1 MDGIKKKFGP
11 LANLEFDKLFL
22 SQVFS
27 HFADAIVQFLLVAIL
42 LQLSGSAGKSIATMF
57 FVFLLPQFLLS
68 PFSGALCDRFSRKA
82 ILSLSC
88 LFRAITVGV
97 IIFTPQLSQNLIYT
111 FAFILGTGAA
121 FFYPAKMSAVTNVV
135 KSEQL
140 KFANAMTSSIGA
152 IALLFG
158 AFAANYLINLG
169 NVQAFF
175 VVACMY
181 LIASILT
188 IVIKFLIP
196 QNYFV
201 KKEKTNDMI
210 VALNY
215 LKKHKKALYL
225 VGLTICLQ
233 FIVAVFS
240 NSLNALITD
249 YYGLSFSDLTYLRTL
264 LGFGIVAGMC
274 ATIYFARIMRIPHL
288 FASGFIVLCLALIT
302 APLCK
307 TVESAWM
314 WLVPIGMADAVVIV
328 MLDTILQKITPDRVR
343 GKIFGLN
350 LTASTLSFLIGT
362 AIVAHIV
369 GFINPLNVFRG
380 IAVISFVLAALI
392 LVFDKSFRY
401 FLLKATLG
409 HIFLLLFRYRVEGAE
424 NIPRKGKCI
433 LAGNHTGH
441 LDPFIVQMATNRQ
454 LWFVTGPAAFK
465 VPIVRHLLKYYNVL
479 PLKFGKGIEA
489 IESANQKL
497 NSGEAVIIFPEG
509 KFTPDGE
516 LCKFNRGVG
525 LMAKAT
531 DSPIIPFAIKGGFES
546 WGRTRKLPKL
556 FNEIV
561 IQFGQPITSADYN
574 ESIPEKDIAH
584 ELQKRVNFMK
594 KSLERRQFYKIDHK
608 LHSNFLDL
616 MQEKSD
622 IYGQVKALTLKTKD
636 GYKELSY
643 LEISR
648 KAKKFANY
656 LIETVGVQ
664 RGDRIAIICES
675 RPEFSIGM
683 FGSIQTGAITVP
695 LDVKLTVPEH
705 THILN
710 DCNPQILLCSSHYL
724 EHAIEVKNNVPSIEH
739 IFVLDDEGEL
749 AKDNCLLVSS
759 LEADIEKDLG
769 RPRTLD
775 ETALIVYTSGTTGNP
790 KGVMITFGNIYSQL
804 RDFEYMFKLTH
815 DNTLLSILPLNH
827 LLELDCGFFGMLY
840 MGAKVVYIKSLNP
853 KELTSTMK
861 EKGITNM
868 IVVPLVAK
876 MLKNSI
882 DKQIKKQP
890 QSAQKAFKVLYALAK
905 FAPRKVRRLM
915 FKSVID
921 GLGGKLECFIC
932 GGAPLE
938 DNVAEFFE
946 KIGIPV
952 FQGYGLTETSPTIS
966 TNRYGHSKIGTVG
979 QALPSVMVKIADN
992 GEILATGPNVMQGYY
1007 NKPEM
1012 TKEVID
1018 EEGWFHTGDIGEI
1031 DKQGFIKITG
1041 RIKNMIVLGGGKK
1054 IFPEEVEAV
1063 LETSELIKEV
1073 CVMSL
1078 TIKSGNK
1085 AGTEEVGAIICPS
1098 DDLQE
1103 KTDEEIQVELEAE
1116 VKKLSDANLA
1126 PYKAPTV
1133 IVLHRDELPKTSTRK
1148 VKRKDLKEWYEGVNI

>member
-1 MDGIKKKFGP
+1 MGGIKKKIGP

-22 SQVFS
+22 GQAFS

-42 LQLSGSAGKSIATMF
+42 LTMSESAGKSIAIMF
-57 FVFLLPQFLLS
+57 FTFLFPQFLLS
-68 PFSGALCDRFSRKA
+68 PFSGALCDRFSRKM
-82 ILSLSC
+82 ILSISC
-88 LFRAITVGV
+88 LFRAITVGA
-97 IIFTPQLSQNLIYT
+97 IIFLLPQLSQNLIYILT
-111 FAFILGTGAA
+111 FVLGTGAA
-121 FFYPAKMSAVTNVV
+121 FFYPAKMSAVTNIV

-140 KFANAMTSSIGA
+140 KFANALTSSIGA

-158 AFAANYLINLG
+158 AFIANGLVNIG
-169 NVQAFF
+169 NIKAFS
-175 VVACMY
+175 VVATLY
-181 LIASILT
+181 LLASIIT
-188 IVIKFLIP
+188 AFVKFSIP

-201 KKEKTNDMI
+201 NKEKTNDMAI
-210 VALNY
+210 AFHY
-215 LKKHKKALYL
+215 LKKHKRALYL

-240 NSLNALITD
+240 NGLNALITD

-264 LGFGIVAGMC
+264 LGVGIIVGM
-274 ATIYFARIMRIPHL
+274 AVTIYFARIMRIPHL
-288 FASGFIVLCLALIT
+288 FAMGFIVLCTALVT

-307 TVESAWM
+307 TLDSAWM
-314 WLVPIGMADAVVIV
+314 WLIPIGMADAVVIV

-362 AIVAHIV
+362 ALVANIVS
-369 GFINPLNVFRG
+369 FINPLNIFKG
-380 IAVISFVLAALI
+380 IAIISFVLASLI
-392 LVFDKSFRY
+392 LIFDKSFRY

-409 HIFLLLFRYRVEGAE
+409 HIFLLLFRYRIEGAE
-424 NIPRKGKCI
+424 NIPKKGKII

-441 LDPFIVQMATNRQ
+441 LDPFIIQMATHRQ
-454 LWFVTGPAAFK
+454 LWFVTGPVAFTI
-465 VPIVRHLLKYYNVL
+465 PIIKHFLKYFNVL
-479 PLKFGKGIEA
+479 PLKYGKGLEA
-489 IESANQKL
+489 IDAANQKL
-497 NSGEAVIIFPEG
+497 NAGEAVVIFPEG
-509 KFTPDGE
+509 KFTPNGE

-531 DSPIIPFAIKGGFES
+531 NTVIVPFAIKGGFET
-546 WGRTRKLPKL
+546 WGKTRILPKL

-561 IQFGQPITSADYN
+561 IQFGQPITDFN
-574 ESIPEKDIAH
+574 KDEKEIAQD
-584 ELQKRVNFMK
+584 LQKQVNFMK

-622 IYGQVKALTLKTKD
+622 IYGQVKALSLKTKD
-636 GYKELSY
+636 GYEELSY
-643 LEISR
+643 VEISR

-656 LIETVGVQ
+656 LIEEVNIQ
-664 RGDRIAIICES
+664 RGERIAIICES

-683 FGSIQTGAITVP
+683 FASIQTGAITVP

-710 DCNPQILLCSSHYL
+710 DCNPRILLCSSHYL
-724 EHAIEVKNNVPSIEH
+724 EHAMEVKNNVSSIEH
-739 IFVLDDEGEL
+739 IFVLDDEGVN
-749 AKDNCLLVSS
+749 DNDIAPIRRVSA

-790 KGVMITFGNIYSQL
+790 KGVMISFGNIYSQL
-804 RDFEYMFKLTH
+804 RDFESMFKLTH
-815 DNTLLSILPLNH
+815 EHTLLSILPLNH

-840 MGAKVVYIKSLNP
+840 MGAKIVYIKSLNP
-853 KELTSTMK
+853 KELTTTMK

-882 DKQIKKQP
+882 DKQIKKQ
-890 QSAQKAFKVLYALAK
+890 SKTAQTAFEILYKIAK
-905 FAPRKVRRLM
+905 FAPLKVRRLM

-946 KIGIPV
+946 RIGIPI

-966 TNRYGHSKIGTVG
+966 TNRYGYSKIGTVG
-979 QALPSVMVKIADN
+979 QALPSVTVKIADN

-1012 TKEVID
+1012 TAEVID

-1031 DKQGFIKITG
+1031 DKDGFIKITG

-1063 LETSELIKEV
+1063 LETSALIKEL

-1085 AGTEEVGAIICPS
+1085 AGTEEVGVIICPS
-1098 DDLQE
+1098 DDLQK
-1103 KTDEEIQVELEAE
+1103 KTDEEIQKELEDE
-1116 VKKLSDANLA
+1116 VKRLSEANLA
-1126 PYKAPTV
+1126 SYKMPTV
-1133 IVLHRDELPKTSTRK
+1133 VVIHREELPKTSTRK
-1148 VKRKDLKEWYEGVNI
+1148 VKRKDLKEWYESL

>member
-1 MDGIKKKFGP
+1 M
-11 LANLEFDKLFL
+11 
-22 SQVFS
+22 
-27 HFADAIVQFLLVAIL
+27 
-42 LQLSGSAGKSIATMF
+42 
-57 FVFLLPQFLLS
+57 
-68 PFSGALCDRFSRKA
+68 
-82 ILSLSC
+82 
-88 LFRAITVGV
+88 
-97 IIFTPQLSQNLIYT
+97 
-111 FAFILGTGAA
+111 
-121 FFYPAKMSAVTNVV
+121 
-135 KSEQL
+135 
-140 KFANAMTSSIGA
+140 
-152 IALLFG
+152 
-158 AFAANYLINLG
+158 
-169 NVQAFF
+169 
-175 VVACMY
+175 
-181 LIASILT
+181 
-188 IVIKFLIP
+188 
-196 QNYFV
+196 
-201 KKEKTNDMI
+201 
-210 VALNY
+210 
-215 LKKHKKALYL
+215 
-225 VGLTICLQ
+225 
-233 FIVAVFS
+233 
-240 NSLNALITD
+240 
-249 YYGLSFSDLTYLRTL
+249 
-264 LGFGIVAGMC
+264 
-274 ATIYFARIMRIPHL
+274 
-288 FASGFIVLCLALIT
+288 
-302 APLCK
+302 
-307 TVESAWM
+307 
-314 WLVPIGMADAVVIV
+314 
-328 MLDTILQKITPDRVR
+328 
-343 GKIFGLN
+343 
-350 LTASTLSFLIGT
+350 
-362 AIVAHIV
+362 
-369 GFINPLNVFRG
+369 
-380 IAVISFVLAALI
+380 
-392 LVFDKSFRY
+392 
-401 FLLKATLG
+401 
-409 HIFLLLFRYRVEGAE
+409 
-424 NIPRKGKCI
+424 
-433 LAGNHTGH
+433 
-441 LDPFIVQMATNRQ
+441 
-454 LWFVTGPAAFK
+454 TGPAAFK
-465 VPIVRHLLKYYNVL
+465 VPIIRHLLKYYNVL
-479 PLKFGKGIEA
+479 PLKFGRGLEA
-489 IESANQKL
+489 IDAANQKL

-531 DSPIIPFAIKGGFES
+531 NSPIIPFAIKGGFES

-561 IQFGQPITSADYN
+561 IQFGQPITDFDKD
-574 ESIPEKDIAH
+574 EKDIAH

-616 MQEKSD
+616 MQEKGD

-636 GYKELSY
+636 GYEELSY
-643 LEISR
+643 IEISR

-664 RGDRIAIICES
+664 RGERIAIICES

-710 DCNPQILLCSSHYL
+710 DCNPRILLCSSHYL
-724 EHAIEVKNNVPSIEH
+724 EHAIEVKNNVPSIEY
-739 IFVLDDEGEL
+739 IFVLDDENEQTNE
-749 AKDNCLLVSS
+749 NCPLIST
-759 LEADIEKDLG
+759 LEADIDKNLG

-790 KGVMITFGNIYSQL
+790 KGVMISFGNIYSQL
-804 RDFEYMFKLTH
+804 RDFEYMFKLTN

-890 QSAQKAFKVLYALAK
+890 ESAQKAFKILYGLAK
-905 FAPRKVRRLM
+905 FVPRKLRRLM

-946 KIGIPV
+946 RIGVPV

-1018 EEGWFHTGDIGEI
+1018 EDGWFHTGDIGEI
-1031 DKQGFIKITG
+1031 DKDGYIKITG

-1063 LETSELIKEV
+1063 LETSKLIKEV

-1078 TIKSGNK
+1078 IIKSGNK
-1085 AGTEEVGAIICPS
+1085 AGTEEVGAIICPA
-1098 DDLQE
+1098 DDLQ
-1103 KTDEEIQVELEAE
+1103 KKSNEEIQKLLEEE
-1116 VKKLSDANLA
+1116 VKKLSESNLA
-1126 PYKAPTV
+1126 PYKVPTV
-1133 IVLHRDELPKTSTRK
+1133 VVLHRDELPKTSTRK
-1148 VKRKDLKEWYEGVNI
+1148 VKRKDLKEWYESL

>member
-22 SQVFS
+22 GQVFS

-42 LQLSGSAGKSIATMF
+42 LQLSGSAGKSIAGMF

-82 ILSLSC
+82 ILSTSC
-88 LFRAITVGV
+88 LFRAITVGT
-97 IIFTPQLSQNLIYT
+97 IIFTPQLSQNLIYV
-111 FAFILGTGAA
+111 FAFVLGTGAA

-140 KFANAMTSSIGA
+140 KFANALTSSIGA

-158 AFAANYLINLG
+158 AFAANYLISLG
-169 NVQAFF
+169 NLQAFS
-175 VVACMY
+175 VVATMY

-188 IVIKFLIP
+188 AVIKFLIP

-215 LKKHKKALYL
+215 LKKHKKVLYL

-240 NSLNALITD
+240 NGLNALITD
-249 YYGLSFSDLTYLRTL
+249 YYGLSFSDLTYLRTF
-264 LGFGIVAGMC
+264 LGIGIVAGMG

-288 FASGFIVLCLALIT
+288 FASGFSVLCLALIT

-307 TVESAWM
+307 TMESAWM
-314 WLVPIGMADAVVIV
+314 WLIPIGMADAVVIV

-409 HIFLLLFRYRVEGAE
+409 HIFLLLFRYRIEGAE
-424 NIPRKGKCI
+424 NIPRRGKCI

-465 VPIVRHLLKYYNVL
+465 VPIIRHLLKYYNVL
-479 PLKFGKGIEA
+479 PLKFGRGLEA
-489 IESANQKL
+489 IDAANQKL

-531 DSPIIPFAIKGGFES
+531 NSPIIPFAIKGGFES

-561 IQFGQPITSADYN
+561 IQFGQPITDFDKD
-574 ESIPEKDIAH
+574 EKDIAH

-616 MQEKSD
+616 MQEKGD

-636 GYKELSY
+636 GYEELSY
-643 LEISR
+643 IEISR

-664 RGDRIAIICES
+664 RGERIAIICES

-710 DCNPQILLCSSHYL
+710 DCNPRILLCSSHYL

-739 IFVLDDEGEL
+739 IFVLDDENEQSNE
-749 AKDNCLLVSS
+749 NCPLIST
-759 LEADIEKDLG
+759 LEADIDKNLG

-790 KGVMITFGNIYSQL
+790 KGVMISFGNIYSQL
-804 RDFEYMFKLTH
+804 RDFEYMFKLTN

-890 QSAQKAFKVLYALAK
+890 ESTQKAFKILYGLAK
-905 FAPRKVRRLM
+905 FAPRKLRRLM

-946 KIGIPV
+946 RIGVPV

-1018 EEGWFHTGDIGEI
+1018 EDGWFHTGDIGEI
-1031 DKQGFIKITG
+1031 DKDGFIKITG

-1063 LETSELIKEV
+1063 LETSKLIKEV

-1078 TIKSGNK
+1078 IIKSGNK
-1085 AGTEEVGAIICPS
+1085 AGTEEVGAIICPA
-1098 DDLQE
+1098 DDLQ
-1103 KTDEEIQVELEAE
+1103 KKSNEEIQKLLEEE
-1116 VKKLSDANLA
+1116 VKKLSESNLA
-1126 PYKAPTV
+1126 PYKVPTV
-1133 IVLHRDELPKTSTRK
+1133 VVLHRDELPKTSTRK
-1148 VKRKDLKEWYEGVNI
+1148 VKRKDLKEWYESL

>member
-1 MDGIKKKFGP
+1 MESIRKKFGP
-11 LANLEFDKLFL
+11 LANIQFDKLFL
-22 SQVFS
+22 GQVFS
-27 HFADAIVQFLLVAIL
+27 HFADAIVQFLLVSML
-42 LQLSGSAGKSIATMF
+42 VQLYGSAGKSIAIMF

-82 ILSLSC
+82 ILSISC
-88 LFRAITVGV
+88 LIRAITVGV
-97 IIFTPQLSQNLIYT
+97 LIYLLPQLSANMIYG

-121 FFYPAKMSAVTNVV
+121 FFYPAKMSAITNIVE
-135 KSEQL
+135 SNQL
-140 KFANAMTSSIGA
+140 KFANSLTSSIGA

-158 AFAANYLINLG
+158 AFAANFLVAIGDN
-169 NVQAFF
+169 QAFLTVF
-175 VVACMY
+175 GMY
-181 LIASILT
+181 LAGAIFTGL
-188 IVIKFLIP
+188 IKFIIP
-196 QNYFV
+196 QDYFAC
-201 KKEKTNDMI
+201 KKKSCDMGL
-210 VALNY
+210 AFNY
-215 LKKHKKALYL
+215 LKQHKKALYL
-225 VGLTICLQ
+225 VGLSICLQ

-240 NSLNALITD
+240 NGLNALVTD

-264 LGFGIVAGMC
+264 LGVGIILGMGV
-274 ATIYFARIMRIPHL
+274 TIYLARIMRVPHL
-288 FASGFIVLCLALIT
+288 FASGFIVLCLALLT

-307 TVESAWM
+307 SIGNAWM
-314 WLVPIGMADAVVIV
+314 WLVPIGIADAVVIV

-343 GKIFGLN
+343 GKIFGLQ
-350 LTASTLSFLIGT
+350 LTFSTLSFLVGT
-362 AIVAHIV
+362 ALIAKAV
-369 GFINPLNVFRG
+369 GYINRLEVFRG
-380 IAVISFVLAALI
+380 VALLSFFWAAWV

-409 HIFLLLFRYRVEGAE
+409 HVFLLLFRYRVEGTE
-424 NIPRKGKCI
+424 NIPKKGRII

-454 LWFVTGPAAFK
+454 LWFVTGPAAFN
-465 VPIVRHLLKYYNVL
+465 VPIVRHLLKYFNVL
-479 PLKFGKGIEA
+479 PLKFGKGLEA
-489 IESANQKL
+489 IESANAKL
-497 NSGEAVIIFPEG
+497 KSGEAVIIFPEG

-525 LMAKAT
+525 IMAKAT
-531 DSPIIPFAIKGGFES
+531 DTPIIPFAIKGGFET
-546 WGRTRKLPKL
+546 WGRGRKLPKL

-561 IQFGQPITSADYN
+561 IQFGQPIKDFDCD
-574 ESIPEKDIAH
+574 EKEIAH
-584 ELQKRVNFMK
+584 ELQTCVNFMK
-594 KSLERRQFYKIDHK
+594 KSLERRAFYKIDHK

-616 MQEKSD
+616 MQEKGD
-622 IYGQVKALTLKTKD
+622 LYGQVKALSLKTKN
-636 GYKELSY
+636 GYEELSY
-643 LEISR
+643 IEISR
-648 KAKKFANY
+648 KSKRFANY
-656 LIETVGVQ
+656 LIENIKVE
-664 RGDRIAIICES
+664 RGERIAIICES

-683 FGSIQTGAITVP
+683 FASIQTGAITVP

-710 DCNPQILLCSSHYL
+710 DCNPRILLCSSHYL
-724 EHAIEVKNNVPSIEH
+724 EHALEVKNNVPSIEH
-739 IFVLDDEGEL
+739 IFVLDDEERGYAEIPS
-749 AKDNCLLVSS
+749 VSKLNS
-759 LEADIEKDLG
+759 DISKDLG
-769 RPRTLD
+769 RPRSLD

-790 KGVMITFGNIYSQL
+790 KGVMISFGNIYSQL
-804 RDFEYMFKLTH
+804 RDFEVMFKLTH

-840 MGAKVVYIKSLNP
+840 MGAKIVYIKTLNP
-853 KELTSTMK
+853 KELTTTMK
-861 EKGITNM
+861 EKQITNM

-890 QSAQKAFKVLYALAK
+890 ETAQKAFKILYKIAK
-905 FAPRKVRRLM
+905 FMPRKIRRIM

-921 GLGGKLECFIC
+921 GLGGKFECFIC

-938 DNVAEFFE
+938 DSVAEFFE
-946 KIGIPV
+946 RIGIPV

-1007 NKPEM
+1007 GKPDM
-1012 TKEVID
+1012 TAEVID
-1018 EEGWFHTGDIGEI
+1018 EDGWFHTGDIGEI
-1031 DKQGFIKITG
+1031 DKDGFIKITG

-1063 LETSELIKEV
+1063 LETSELVKEI
-1073 CVMSL
+1073 CVMAL

-1098 DDLQE
+1098 DDLQ
-1103 KTDEEIQVELEAE
+1103 KKNDAEIQQVLEAE
-1116 VKKLSDANLA
+1116 VKRLSEANLA

-1133 IVLHRDELPKTSTRK
+1133 VVLHREELPKTSTRK
-1148 VKRKDLKEWYEGVNI
+1148 VKRKDLKEWYENL

>member
-1 MDGIKKKFGP
+1 MDGIKKKIGP

-22 SQVFS
+22 GQVFS
-27 HFADAIVQFLLVAIL
+27 HFADAIVQFLLVATL
-42 LQLSGSAGKSIATMF
+42 LQMSGSAGKSIAVMF

-82 ILSLSC
+82 ILSTSC
-88 LFRAITVGV
+88 LFRAITVGA
-97 IIFTPQLSQNLIYT
+97 IIFLTPKLSQNLIYA
-111 FAFILGTGAA
+111 FAFVLGTGAA

-140 KFANAMTSSIGA
+140 KFANALTSSIGA

-158 AFAANYLINLG
+158 AFAANYLITLG
-169 NVQAFF
+169 NLQAFL
-175 VVACMY
+175 VVATMY

-188 IVIKFLIP
+188 AFIKFLIP

-240 NSLNALITD
+240 NGLNALITD

-264 LGFGIVAGMC
+264 LGLGIVAGMG

-288 FASGFIVLCLALIT
+288 FASGFSVLCLALIT

-307 TVESAWM
+307 TMESAWM
-314 WLVPIGMADAVVIV
+314 WLIPIGMADAVVIV

-409 HIFLLLFRYRVEGAE
+409 HIFLLLFRYRIEGAE
-424 NIPRKGKCI
+424 NIPRRGKCI

-441 LDPFIVQMATNRQ
+441 LDPFIIQMATNRQ

-465 VPIVRHLLKYYNVL
+465 VPIIRHLLKYYNVL
-479 PLKFGKGIEA
+479 PLKFGRGLEA
-489 IESANQKL
+489 IDAANQKL

-531 DSPIIPFAIKGGFES
+531 NSPIIPFAIKGGFES

-561 IQFGQPITSADYN
+561 IQFGQPITDFDKD
-574 ESIPEKDIAH
+574 EKDIAH

-616 MQEKSD
+616 MQEKGD

-636 GYKELSY
+636 GYEELSY
-643 LEISR
+643 IEISR

-664 RGDRIAIICES
+664 RGERIAIICES

-710 DCNPQILLCSSHYL
+710 DCNPLILLCSSHYL
-724 EHAIEVKNNVPSIEH
+724 EHAIEVKNNVSSIEH
-739 IFVLDDEGEL
+739 IFVLDDENEQSNE
-749 AKDNCLLVSS
+749 NCPLIST
-759 LEADIEKDLG
+759 LEADIDENLG

-790 KGVMITFGNIYSQL
+790 KGVMISFGNIYSQL
-804 RDFEYMFKLTH
+804 RDFEYMFKLTN

-890 QSAQKAFKVLYALAK
+890 ESAQKAFKILYGLAK
-905 FAPRKVRRLM
+905 FAPRKLRRLM

-946 KIGIPV
+946 RIGVPV

-1018 EEGWFHTGDIGEI
+1018 EDGWFHTGDIGEI
-1031 DKQGFIKITG
+1031 DKDGFIKITG

-1063 LETSELIKEV
+1063 LETSKLIKEV

-1078 TIKSGNK
+1078 IIKSGNK
-1085 AGTEEVGAIICPS
+1085 AGTEEVGAIICPA
-1098 DDLQE
+1098 DDLQ
-1103 KTDEEIQVELEAE
+1103 KKSNEEIQKILEEE
-1116 VKKLSDANLA
+1116 VKKLSESNLA
-1126 PYKAPTV
+1126 PYKVPTV
-1133 IVLHRDELPKTSTRK
+1133 VVLHRDELPKTSTRK
-1148 VKRKDLKEWYEGVNI
+1148 VKRKDLKEWYESL